1 MPLGSGQPPLL
12 KTPGI
17 PRPMGN
23 PLLKTQNVDM
33 IREEQSSAL
42 SSRRSSVE
50 GNRDFRIKS
59 SMVPSK

>member
-1 MPLGSGQPPLL
+1 
-12 KTPGI
+12 
-17 PRPMGN
+17 MGN

-59 SMVPSK
+59 SMVPNK